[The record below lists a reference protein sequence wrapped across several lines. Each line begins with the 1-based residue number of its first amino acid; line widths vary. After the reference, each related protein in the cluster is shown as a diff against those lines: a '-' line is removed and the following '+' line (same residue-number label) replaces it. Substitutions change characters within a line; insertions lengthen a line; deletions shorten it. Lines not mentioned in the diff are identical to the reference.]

1 MIRLMATI
9 ALMGLAVAGCAHDRG
24 APAEAAQEPVPASGV
39 PQAASPPPTGARAP
53 EAATPTAPAPEAA
66 ATMPPPPANPQTGA
80 APGWKL
86 PVPDQGYS
94 TREGRA
100 LYRYYC
106 LTCHGEA
113 GHGDGFNAYNL
124 DPKPR
129 DLADPAFQA
138 KRSDDDLLAII
149 RSGGGAAGLSTGMPP
164 WGRTLNNREI
174 RNLVQYLR
182 VLPGPSE

>member
-9 ALMGLAVAGCAHDRG
+9 AVMGLAVAGCAPDRD
-24 APAEAAQEPVPASGV
+24 APAEASQETALASGA
-39 PQAASPPPTGARAP
+39 PQAASPPPTATRAP
-53 EAATPTAPAPEAA
+53 EAAAPAAPAPEATA
-66 ATMPPPPANPQTGA
+66 PSAPANPQTGA

-129 DLADPAFQA
+129 DLADPAFHV
-138 KRSDDDLLAII
+138 KRSDDDLLVVI

-164 WGRTLNNREI
+164 WGRTLNDREI

-182 VLPGPSE
+182 ALQAPSE

>member
-24 APAEAAQEPVPASGV
+24 APAEDSRGPAPASGA
-39 PQAASPPPTGARAP
+39 PQAASPPPTATRVP
-53 EAATPTAPAPEAA
+53 EAAAPAAPAPEATA
-66 ATMPPPPANPQTGA
+66 PSPPANPQTGA
-80 APGWKL
+80 AAGWKL

-94 TREGRA
+94 VREGRT
-100 LYRYYC
+100 LFRHYC

-138 KRSDDDLLAII
+138 KRSDDDLLAVI

-164 WGRTLNNREI
+164 WGRTLNDREI
-174 RNLVQYLR
+174 RNIVHYLR
-182 VLPGPSE
+182 VLPEPSE

>member
-9 ALMGLAVAGCAHDRG
+9 AVMGLAVAGCAHDRG
-24 APAEAAQEPVPASGV
+24 DPAEASQEPALASGA
-39 PQAASPPPTGARAP
+39 PQAESPPPTAPRAP
-53 EAATPTAPAPEAA
+53 EAAAPS
-66 ATMPPPPANPQTGA
+66 PPANPQTGA

-94 TREGRA
+94 VREGRA
-100 LYRYYC
+100 LFRHYC

-138 KRSDDDLLAII
+138 KRSDDDLLAVI

-164 WGRTLNNREI
+164 WGRTLNDREI
-174 RNLVQYLR
+174 RNIVQYLR
-182 VLPGPSE
+182 ALQAPSE